1 MPQTNS
7 EKRGYF
13 WHHML
18 YPDPSVHIGV
28 ARKEDIETTVPAELR
43 LEHGHGAKWGQH
55 VPVEKREVAA
65 RSEQNV
71 EDTRILWEERDREEG
86 EGGDRHVLLLNQ
98 LLHGSIGVHV
108 VRMSRNDVLV
118 KGEDLRLRHRC

>member
-43 LEHGHGAKWGQH
+43 LEHGHGAKWGQDA
-55 VPVEKREVAA
+55 PVEKREITTW
-65 RSEQNV
+65 SEQDV
-71 EDTRILWEERDREEG
+71 EDTCILWEERDRQEG
-86 EGGDRHVLLLNQ
+86 EGGNRHVLLLNQ

-108 VRMSRNDVLV
+108 VRMSRNAVLV